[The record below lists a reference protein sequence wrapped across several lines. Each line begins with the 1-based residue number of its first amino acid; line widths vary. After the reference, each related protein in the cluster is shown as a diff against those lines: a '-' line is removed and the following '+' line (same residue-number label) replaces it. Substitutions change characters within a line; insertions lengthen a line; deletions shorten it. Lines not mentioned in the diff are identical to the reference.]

1 MTSRPA
7 RLSRTLFLRANRL
20 GYDGLVR
27 PLIFRRSA
35 QEGHL
40 HMQRWLRRLDAKSV
54 QPLLGA
60 AHDLAFTTHP
70 VAVGGVGLDS
80 PLILA
85 AGLVKG
91 EGFTTEEVARRAVQR
106 GRNIMPGWRGIPR
119 LVGPVEFGSFTR
131 WPRLGNPGTVVWR
144 DVTTRSSQNRI
155 GLRNPGAL
163 AAAGFLA
170 ARAPEL
176 PAQFGINIAVSP
188 GVDDPAAQAEEV
200 GASFRA
206 FLDRGVVPTWFTL
219 NLSCPN
225 TEDDPGNHQTAAQAR
240 IVCGAALEM
249 IRAGGHTVPLWVK
262 LGPNLA
268 HEQYGALLR
277 VFAETGVRAVVAT
290 NTLSM
295 PSPNDPDVMAGV
307 GGGQLHAQ
315 AVVIAALLMAQ
326 TAAHGY
332 DLDVVGCGGVLDGAT
347 YRDFVTL
354 GVSAAQYWTALIYRG
369 LLAAALILDEA
380 E

>member
-1 MTSRPA
+1 MRFA
-7 RLSRTLFLRANRL
+7 RALFLRANHL
-20 GYDGLVR
+20 GYAALVR

-40 HMQRWLRRLDAKSV
+40 HMQRWLRRLDARPV
-54 QPLLGA
+54 QPLLAA
-60 AHDLAFTTHP
+60 AHDLAFMSRP
-70 VAVGGVGLDS
+70 VTVGGARLDS

-144 DVTTRSSQNRI
+144 DIATRSSQNRV

-163 AAAGFLA
+163 AAADFLA
-170 ARAPEL
+170 AHLSEL

-200 GASFRA
+200 AASFRA

-225 TEDDPGNHQTAAQAR
+225 TEDDPGNHQTATQAR
-240 IVCGAALEM
+240 VVCGAALET

-268 HEQYGALLR
+268 HEQYCALLR

-290 NTLSM
+290 NTM
-295 PSPNDPDVMAGV
+295 PMPAPNDPDMMAGV
-307 GGGQLHAQ
+307 GGGQLHGQ

-326 TAAHGY
+326 KAAHGY
-332 DLDVVGCGGVLDGAT
+332 DLDVVGCGGVLDGAS

-354 GVSAAQYWTALIYRG
+354 GVSVVQYWTALIYRG
-369 LLAAALILDEA
+369 LLAAALILDEVRPS
-380 E
+380 